1 MIDVSPLRTK
11 QVGWLKV
18 AINEILELN
27 SYESFQHIRDFSDID
42 QLGIYIYI
50 YICVCVCVHVCICVC
65 IIYIP
70 YHCFVHNLP
79 QPIS

>member
-42 QLGIYIYI
+42 QLGTYIYIYI
-50 YICVCVCVHVCICVC
+50 YIYMYVYVYV
-65 IIYIP
+65 
-70 YHCFVHNLP
+70 
-79 QPIS
+79 